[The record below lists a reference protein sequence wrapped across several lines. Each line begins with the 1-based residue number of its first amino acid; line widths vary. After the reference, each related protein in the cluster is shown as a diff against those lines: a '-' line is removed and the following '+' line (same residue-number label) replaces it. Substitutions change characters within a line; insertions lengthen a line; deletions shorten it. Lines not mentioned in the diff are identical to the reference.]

1 MAALKIEAGE
11 TFLEF
16 PLEGVSP
23 ETEIVILSGEGEILL
38 STGGRNLILGGGSAE
53 IIGRENI
60 KQSGVGESVISLRVK
75 SDYTRRIRIGDWE
88 LFSKK
93 SSQKL

>member
-11 TFLEF
+11 AFLEF

-23 ETEIVILSGEGEILL
+23 GTEIVILSGEGQILL
-38 STGGRNLILGGGSAE
+38 SSGGRDLILGGGSAE

-60 KQSGVGESVISLRVK
+60 KKSGVGESVISLRVK
-75 SDYTRRIRIGDWE
+75 CDYTRLIRIEDWE

-93 SSQKL
+93 SSQKF